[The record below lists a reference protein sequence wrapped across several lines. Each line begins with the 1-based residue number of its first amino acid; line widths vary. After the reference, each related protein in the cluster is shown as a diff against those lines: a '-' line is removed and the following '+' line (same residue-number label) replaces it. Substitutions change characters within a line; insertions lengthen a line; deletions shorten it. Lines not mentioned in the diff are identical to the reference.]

1 MNTAD
6 DVTKG
11 FTMKMAL
18 RSHHRVRDTSVFSED
33 KCQSSTAVCWAT
45 VRAQINQKEA
55 HREFKSVK

>member
-33 KCQSSTAVCWAT
+33 KCQSSTAVFWGT
-45 VRAQINQKEA
+45 VLVKINKKEVQKEI
-55 HREFKSVK
+55 

>member
-18 RSHHRVRDTSVFSED
+18 RSHHRVRDTSVLVKIS
-33 KCQSSTAVCWAT
+33 
-45 VRAQINQKEA
+45 VRALQMSFGQLFEHK
-55 HREFKSVK
+55 